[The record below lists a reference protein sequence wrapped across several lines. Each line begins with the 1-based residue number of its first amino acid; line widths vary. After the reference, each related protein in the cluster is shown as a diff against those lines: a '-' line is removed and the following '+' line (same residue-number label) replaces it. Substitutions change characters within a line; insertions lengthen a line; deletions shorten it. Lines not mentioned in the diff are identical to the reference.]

1 MKHFLLGLLLFSYL
15 PLSHAL
21 DSSEVKLLTFS
32 NDRTA
37 ITDEL
42 SLTLDAQGSVQGV
55 AYLVNDGKTAEKDFS
70 LATLAGGD
78 GAVLEEQQGVKA
90 IELLGHVNSAAGTG
104 QFVIHYVANGLSGSY
119 SDCNVNLQRGS
130 SGWVLINAYTG
141 QPVKTAKIITYSLG
155 ITTIEGICPASI

>member
-1 MKHFLLGLLLFSYL
+1 MKHFLLGLALFSYF

-21 DSSEVKLLTFS
+21 DNSEVKLLTFS

-37 ITDEL
+37 ITDDL
-42 SLTLDAQGSVQGV
+42 SLMLDAQGGVQGV
-55 AYLVNDGKTAEKDFS
+55 AYLVNDGSTGEKDFT

-90 IELLGHVNSAAGTG
+90 IELLGHVDSAKGTG
-104 QFVIHYVANGLSGSY
+104 QFVVHYIANGLSGSY
-119 SDCNVNLQRGS
+119 NDCNVNLQRGP

-141 QPVKTAKIITYSLG
+141 QPVTAAKIITYSLG
-155 ITTIEGICPASI
+155 ITTIDGICPASN